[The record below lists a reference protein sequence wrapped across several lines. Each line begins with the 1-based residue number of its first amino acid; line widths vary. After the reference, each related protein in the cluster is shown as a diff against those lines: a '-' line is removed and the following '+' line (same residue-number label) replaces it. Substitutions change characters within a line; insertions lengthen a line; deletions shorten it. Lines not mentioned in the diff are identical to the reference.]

1 MNELVSPLSY
11 VARATGRAE
20 LARSDEVF
28 DALLAPL
35 VEACDRLGLPG
46 VTNSAELGRRLD
58 RYDDDQVR
66 YAIHK
71 LLVEAN
77 NGLRKPVGKLANVA
91 DERSRDYFPVDPPSV
106 RLPGDPSPFD
116 VVAGETPPSGPA
128 DVDVVEVPA
137 PDLSVGRERL
147 AMVRERLDSMRY
159 SDDSN

>member
-1 MNELVSPLSY
+1 M
-11 VARATGRAE
+11 
-20 LARSDEVF
+20 
-28 DALLAPL
+28 
-35 VEACDRLGLPG
+35 GLPG

-91 DERSRDYFPVDPPSV
+91 DERSRDYFPVDPPPV

-116 VVAGETPPSGPA
+116 VVAAETPPPVREA
-128 DVDVVEVPA
+128 DVVEVPA

-159 SDDSN
+159 SDESN